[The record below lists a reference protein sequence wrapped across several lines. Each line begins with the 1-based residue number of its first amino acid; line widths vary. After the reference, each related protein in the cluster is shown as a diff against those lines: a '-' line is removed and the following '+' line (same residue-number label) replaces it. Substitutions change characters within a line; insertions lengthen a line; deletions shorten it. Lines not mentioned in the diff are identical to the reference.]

1 MASLANQT
9 TAAALYYAVL
19 GTNPSETEFKSIGQ
33 KIENGQ
39 LTKEDYIATLLSS
52 TSGQSLYQGLTN
64 EQIVTNVYTLI
75 YGSAPSLSTVNEFL
89 SVGGLSTALSSV
101 VDNLLNYKGFNSSI
115 LAEQATFDQ
124 KVDSILYSTTESIAP
139 LSVQE
144 QVAASY
150 LAMLGRDRWVDSA
163 GLKYW
168 SSDLNNGTSYENVI
182 KKQLLTSEYQKRV
195 GQLNGDDF
203 IAKVYKIVH
212 GVAATP
218 EQIATFSVLGTN
230 KSVIAAAIINDIRNS
245 TATDNTTVSQQHS
258 FENLIGTS
266 LDYKTSALLSATSG
280 GGNAT
285 GSVNSYTSHQI
296 SNAETAVL
304 TDVQLNANAATTV
317 NLKFADHLAN
327 LEIGGGSAA
336 TVNLSD
342 NGVNPGVNITVDNGS
357 ITLNA
362 SSGADKVLLTTD
374 AVVASATGKF
384 NLGTGNDS
392 LKWLGNGVSN
402 GANTVSTAIT
412 ANGGDGVDT
421 ISANLITKNVVMSG
435 NAVTRTATISTNT

>member
-168 SSDLNNGTSYENVI
+168 SS
-182 KKQLLTSEYQKRV
+182 
-195 GQLNGDDF
+195 
-203 IAKVYKIVH
+203 
-212 GVAATP
+212 
-218 EQIATFSVLGTN
+218 
-230 KSVIAAAIINDIRNS
+230 
-245 TATDNTTVSQQHS
+245 
-258 FENLIGTS
+258 
-266 LDYKTSALLSATSG
+266 
-280 GGNAT
+280 
-285 GSVNSYTSHQI
+285 
-296 SNAETAVL
+296 
-304 TDVQLNANAATTV
+304 
-317 NLKFADHLAN
+317 
-327 LEIGGGSAA
+327 
-336 TVNLSD
+336 
-342 NGVNPGVNITVDNGS
+342 
-357 ITLNA
+357 
-362 SSGADKVLLTTD
+362 
-374 AVVASATGKF
+374 
-384 NLGTGNDS
+384 
-392 LKWLGNGVSN
+392 
-402 GANTVSTAIT
+402 
-412 ANGGDGVDT
+412 
-421 ISANLITKNVVMSG
+421 
-435 NAVTRTATISTNT
+435 